1 MNTQETKMKTKMILA
16 VLAAVCVL
24 SVGSVSANEIEFS
37 LVGTAPMPQSSLYS
51 AQVMNLAAPMSG
63 SPVASPAPAP
73 SSSLPINIVRP
84 QGFGDGRLEKG
95 FFTAS
100 IGAMIALNVAD
111 YITTRQAL
119 KYSGLSEGNPLMKPF
134 VKNPYVFAAVKG
146 GITVLS
152 VWGMNKLF
160 KRDRKMAWVMTTV
173 SNFLL
178 SYVVANNMRLVSRM
192 RPR

>member
-1 MNTQETKMKTKMILA
+1 MKTKMILA
-16 VLAAVCVL
+16 VLAAVTVL
-24 SVGSVSANEIEFS
+24 AVGPLSAGQIEFT
-37 LVGTAPMPQSSLYS
+37 LIGAAPMPQSSLNS

-63 SPVASPAPAP
+63 TAIGSPVPAAASP
-73 SSSLPINIVRP
+73 LPINIVRP

-100 IGAMIALNVAD
+100 LGAMVALNVAD
-111 YITTRQAL
+111 YLTTRQAL

-134 VKNPYVFAAVKG
+134 VKNPFVFAAVKG

-152 VWGMNKLF
+152 VWGMNKIF

>member
-1 MNTQETKMKTKMILA
+1 MKTKMILA
-16 VLAAVCVL
+16 VLAAVTVL
-24 SVGSVSANEIEFS
+24 SVGYVGAGEIEFS
-37 LVGTAPMPQSSLYS
+37 LIGTATMPQSSLYS

-63 SPVASPAPAP
+63 APVASPAPILTPATR
-73 SSSLPINIVRP
+73 LPINIGRP
-84 QGFGDGRLEKG
+84 QGFGGGLEKG

-100 IGAMIALNVAD
+100 LGAMVALNVAD
-111 YITTRQAL
+111 YLTTRQAL

-173 SNFLL
+173 SNFIL